1 MRLLLVLVALIP
13 CAKGFKLRPAAP
25 YPTRS
30 AQVVCLSPTEVTVM
44 KADLRV
50 AKSTI
55 SSLRAEKKSLVKE
68 SKAYEKGAKIAEFAL
83 IELAKS
89 KEREVQL
96 LIADNDRLQNLA
108 KIRDAVQHQD
118 HI

>member
-1 MRLLLVLVALIP
+1 M
-13 CAKGFKLRPAAP
+13 
-25 YPTRS
+25 
-30 AQVVCLSPTEVTVM
+30 M

-50 AKSTI
+50 KSTI

>member
-1 MRLLLVLVALIP
+1 MRLPLVPVALIS
-13 CAKGFKLRPAAP
+13 CAKGLKLGSAARHF
-25 YPTRS
+25 RS
-30 AQVVCLSPTEVTVM
+30 AQVVCLSATEATMM

-50 AKSTI
+50 KSTI